1 MAFQWTECS
10 KQNTKKS
17 EQITREE
24 RSPMEGSREP
34 WNISTWERGRG
45 TDEWP
50 SVELVLALSLTPRFD
65 LGHGTRLCVH
75 RRWMWLILCP
85 SLLVWTYRRLGY
97 LFLLLTLRLWMRL
110 EPSRLLLPLWDGGA
124 RTLYSLITTFVASRS
139 ATPSAYG
146 RNPKART
153 RFIARKGKPM
163 RPYLIRLVGLDHS
176 GGLNLCFRMNPSLG
190 MTPDLN
196 LWGLLTPVKSSN
208 LAH

>member
-1 MAFQWTECS
+1 MAFDQENELDRKGTTE
-10 KQNTKKS
+10 
-17 EQITREE
+17 R
-24 RSPMEGSREP
+24 RSTSPPLVNRSR
-34 WNISTWERGRG
+34 ERGRSG
-45 TDEWP
+45 HSIRD
-50 SVELVLALSLTPRFD
+50 VLTCA
-65 LGHGTRLCVH
+65 
-75 RRWMWLILCP
+75 
-85 SLLVWTYRRLGY
+85 YY
-97 LFLLLTLRLWMRL
+97 LQEGIYKRTFLFFASPKFECFYAVKRNRIPFVTQFKNGVT
-110 EPSRLLLPLWDGGA
+110 EDLLPLWDGGA
-124 RTLYSLITTFVASRS
+124 RTLYYLITTFVASRS

-163 RPYLIRLVGLDHS
+163 RPYLIYLLALDHS